1 VAKNVKAPLL
11 ACLGCAGA
19 LIALVIVAYKLGPV
33 EHLDATL
40 LAKIS
45 SPAGTGREDGLA
57 DGFAHLADP
66 LPLIAM
72 LAAIVVLALAAG
84 RRREALAVVAVVA
97 GANLTTQVLKVLLAH
112 PRYEPFLGFHQPS
125 PTAFPS
131 GHATAATSIAVALL
145 LTAPRRLRPLALLA
159 GTAFVGLISISLLV
173 AEWHYPS
180 DVLGGILVAAGWGFA
195 AVAALRL
202 VARRDRA
209 PEAQASSRFAISM
222 K

>member
-1 VAKNVKAPLL
+1 MAKNVKAPLL
-11 ACLGCAGA
+11 ACLGCVGA

-40 LAKIS
+40 LARIS
-45 SPAGTGREDGLA
+45 SPAGTGAHRLA
-57 DGFAHLADP
+57 DGIAHLADP

-112 PRYEPFLGFHQPS
+112 PRYEPFLGAHQPWS
-125 PTAFPS
+125 TAFPS
-131 GHATAATSIAVALL
+131 GHATAAASIAVVLILA
-145 LTAPRRLRPLALLA
+145 APGRLRYLAAAA
-159 GTAFVGLISISLLV
+159 GAAFLGLVSLSV
-173 AEWHYPS
+173 VVIEWHYPS
-180 DVLGGILVAAGWGFA
+180 DVLGGILVAAGWGLA
-195 AVAALRL
+195 AVSALRL

>member
-11 ACLGCAGA
+11 ACLGCASA

-33 EHLDATL
+33 ERLDATL

-45 SPAGTGREDGLA
+45 SPAGTGAHVLA
-57 DGFAHLADP
+57 NGIAHLADP

-72 LAAIVVLALAAG
+72 LAAIIVLALAAG
-84 RRREALAVVAVVA
+84 RRREALAVVAVGV

-112 PRYEPFLGFHQPS
+112 PRYEPFLFHQPWS
-125 PTAFPS
+125 TAFPS
-131 GHATAATSIAVALL
+131 GHSTAAASIAVALL

-180 DVLGGILVAAGWGFA
+180 DILGGILVAAGWGFA